1 MKKKLTKTLSFAL
14 ALVMTGSLIACG
26 SNGGSASSGDAAQ
39 EEAAAGT
46 EADPEEAG
54 GAEDTGD
61 TQTDAAQ
68 AESSGAEADPYGP
81 VSEAVTLHVGRGE
94 DTNASYLDGQD
105 SLNNYL
111 VNYISEKLGVEFVY
125 DFSVASDTYE
135 TKVSMAIT
143 SGEMPDVMVV
153 TESQLRQLVAAGAA
167 EVMTGGYNTYAS
179 DNLKAAYD
187 TTRGISFNT
196 VTFDGKLMAMPNISP
211 GADGIP
217 MLFVRGD
224 WMEELGLE
232 APKSVEDIVNIVNTF
247 REKKGTTNGLVVSSE
262 IVKENGNNT
271 YGIDALFAMYGSYP
285 KHFIE
290 EDGKIVYGSNTAA
303 TKEALGEIRKLVE
316 DGVIDSSFVVRDS
329 STCEEIVTSGQA
341 GVFFGAWWN
350 MSWPLNNMI
359 TDDPS
364 VYWNCYLAPLA
375 ADGKY
380 NTAMTAPSSSY
391 LVVKAGCS
399 DAVKE
404 AVIKTMNYQFDIDQD
419 QGVSLKSDP
428 SDPYSWTSM
437 PFSILLSRYDDKEG
451 KALAALAVANGEMDE
466 SELSGEALQWYESYM
481 AATEDVAAAEAAN
494 NLSGWAYVRGAG
506 LLGQEAENMN
516 QVFDASYT
524 QTESMDSKWAT
535 LEKLEDET
543 FLKILNG
550 EASVDTFDEYVE
562 QWNVL
567 GGTDILAELEALRQ

>member
-1 MKKKLTKTLSFAL
+1 MKKKWTKTWALLL
-14 ALVMTGSLIACG
+14 ALTMAGSLLMACQ
-26 SNGGSASSGDAAQ
+26 SSKGGSD
-39 EEAAAGT
+39 AAAGDT
-46 EADPEEAG
+46 AKDNAADTAQ
-54 GAEDTGD
+54 GADASQDGQDAQTEDTG
-61 TQTDAAQ
+61 AQ
-68 AESSGAEADPYGP
+68 VDPYGP
-81 VSEAVTLHVGRGE
+81 VSEPVTLHIGRSE
-94 DTNASYLDGQD
+94 DTNASYLEGQD
-105 SLNNYL
+105 SSNNYI
-111 VNYISEKLGVEFVY
+111 VNHISEQRGVEFVY

-143 SGEMPDVMVV
+143 SGEMPDVMTV
-153 TESQLRQLVAAGAA
+153 TESQFRQLAAAGAI
-167 EVMTGGYNTYAS
+167 EDMTDAYNTYAS
-179 DNLKAAYD
+179 DNLKAAYE
-187 TTRGISFNT
+187 TTQGISFGT
-196 VTFDGKLMAMPNISP
+196 VTVDGKIMGMPNISP

-247 REKKGTTNGLVVSSE
+247 REKKGTTNGLVVSSD

-285 KHFIE
+285 KHFVE

-303 TKEALGEIRKLVE
+303 TKEALTGIRKLVE
-316 DGVIDSSFVVRDS
+316 DGVIDSSFVVRDG

-380 NTAMTAPSSSY
+380 NTAMTSPSGSY

-437 PFSILLSRYDDKEG
+437 PFSLLLSRYDDKEG
-451 KALAALAVANGEMDE
+451 KALAALAVVNGEKE
-466 SELSGEALQWYESYM
+466 VSELSGEALQWYESYM

-494 NLSGWAYVRGAG
+494 NLSGWAYVRAAG
-506 LLGQEAENMN
+506 LLGQEVGNMN

-550 EASVDTFDEYVE
+550 EASVDAFDDSVE
-562 QWNVL
+562 QWNAL

>member
-1 MKKKLTKTLSFAL
+1 MKKKLTKTLSLVL
-14 ALVMTGSLIACG
+14 ALVMAGSLMACG
-26 SNGGSASSGDAAQ
+26 SKNGSGSASTDDTAKN
-39 EEAAAGT
+39 EAAGT
-46 EADPEEAG
+46 EEAG
-54 GAEDTGD
+54 GTEETGD
-61 TQTDAAQ
+61 VQTSDA
-68 AESSGAEADPYGP
+68 GKVDPYGP
-81 VSEAVTLHVGRGE
+81 VSEAVTLHVGRSE

-111 VNYISEKLGVEFVY
+111 VNYISEQLGIEFVY
-125 DFSVASDTYE
+125 DFSVANDTYE

-143 SGEMPDVMVV
+143 SGEMPDVMTV
-153 TESQLRQLVAAGAA
+153 TESQLRQLAAAGAV
-167 EVMTGGYNTYAS
+167 EDMTDAYNTYAS
-179 DNLKAAYD
+179 DNLKAAYE
-187 TTRGISFNT
+187 TTEGISFST
-196 VTFDGKLMAMPNISP
+196 VTFDGKIMAMPSISP

-247 REKKGTTNGLVVSSE
+247 REKKGTTNGLVVSSD
-262 IVKENGNNT
+262 IVKKSGNNT

-290 EDGKIVYGSNTAA
+290 EGGKIVYGSNTAA

-329 STCEEIVTSGQA
+329 STCEEIIASGQA

-350 MSWPLNNMI
+350 MSWPLNNMVS
-359 TDDPS
+359 DDHS

-380 NTAMTAPSSSY
+380 NTAMISPSSSY

-428 SDPYSWTSM
+428 SDPYSWSSM
-437 PFSILLSRYDDKEG
+437 PFSLLLSRYDDKEG
-451 KALAALAVANGEMDE
+451 KALAALAVANGEMAE
-466 SELSGEALQWYESYM
+466 SELAGEAKQWYESYM
-481 AATEDVAAAEAAN
+481 AATEDVAAADAAN

-506 LLGQEAENMN
+506 LLGLEAENMN

-562 QWNVL
+562 QWNTL
-567 GGTDILAELEALRQ
+567 GGTDILAELEALR

>member
-1 MKKKLTKTLSFAL
+1 MKKKMNRTLSLLL
-14 ALVMTGSLIACG
+14 ALVLAGSLMACQ
-26 SNGGSASSGDAAQ
+26 NADGGSASATDTPSEDTASATQDEGESQ
-39 EEAAAGT
+39 EAEDSRT
-46 EADPEEAG
+46 EAEAEN
-54 GAEDTGD
+54 AD
-61 TQTDAAQ
+61 
-68 AESSGAEADPYGP
+68 SGAAVDPYGP
-81 VSEAVTLHVGRGE
+81 VSEAVTLHIGRSE
-94 DTNASYLDGQD
+94 DTNASYLEGQD

-111 VNYISEKLGVEFVY
+111 VNHISEKLGVEYVY

-143 SGEMPDVMVV
+143 SGEMPDVMTV
-153 TESQLRQLVAAGAA
+153 TESQLRQLVAAGAV
-167 EVMTGGYNTYAS
+167 EDMTDAYNTYAS

-187 TTRGISFNT
+187 TTQGISFST

-232 APKSVEDIVNIVNTF
+232 APKTVEDIVTIVNTF
-247 REKKGTTNGLVVSSE
+247 REKKKTTNGLVVSSD

-316 DGVIDSSFVVRDS
+316 DGVIDSSFVVRDG

-350 MSWPLNNMI
+350 MSWPLNNMV

-364 VYWNCYLAPLA
+364 VFWNCYLAPLA
-375 ADGKY
+375 SDGKY
-380 NTAMTAPSSSY
+380 NTAMISPSSSY

-428 SDPYSWTSM
+428 ADPYSWTTL
-437 PFSILLSRYDDKEG
+437 PFSLLLSRYDDKEG
-451 KALAALAVANGEMDE
+451 KALAALAVADGEAQE

-481 AATEDVAAAEAAN
+481 AATQDVAAAEAAN
-494 NLSGWAYVRGAG
+494 NLSGWAYVRAAG
-506 LLGQEAENMN
+506 LLGKEAGNMN

-543 FLKILNG
+543 FLRILNG
-550 EASVDTFDEYVE
+550 EASLDAFDEYTE
-562 QWNVL
+562 QWNAL

>member
-54 GAEDTGD
+54 GAEETGD

-153 TESQLRQLVAAGAA
+153 TESQLRQLVAAGAV
-167 EVMTGGYNTYAS
+167 EDMTDAYNTYAS

-196 VTFDGKLMAMPNISP
+196 VTIDGKLMAMPNISP

-303 TKEALGEIRKLVE
+303 TREALGEIRKLVE
-316 DGVIDSSFVVRDS
+316 DGV
-329 STCEEIVTSGQA
+329 
-341 GVFFGAWWN
+341 
-350 MSWPLNNMI
+350 
-359 TDDPS
+359 
-364 VYWNCYLAPLA
+364 
-375 ADGKY
+375 
-380 NTAMTAPSSSY
+380 TAPSSNY

-399 DAVKE
+399 DAIKE

-550 EASVDTFDEYVE
+550 EASAVIKSRV
-562 QWNVL
+562 
-567 GGTDILAELEALRQ
+567 